1 MKEIVLCDN
10 GEYLRVADLCEKFN
24 LNVDIDAF
32 HDPEYLNAY
41 PNEIEK
47 QLERYKN
54 IKVCSI
60 HGSFT
65 DLCFGSKDSLIREAT
80 KNRFEYSYE
89 ISRKLGCKN
98 IVLHHGYVPGTS
110 YPPNWVKRSKIFWE
124 NFLRDKDAETVFYI
138 ENLLEHSPDLISE
151 VASTVNDS
159 RLSIC
164 LDIGHAHCNSKTSVL
179 DWIKKLNKQI
189 GFVHLHNNYGQQ
201 DEHLGFEKGTIDFLE
216 ICNAL
221 EKYAPNSIWGI
232 ETNTND
238 MESSIIWLIENNFLV
253 AQV

>member
-32 HDPEYLNAY
+32 HDPEYVNIY

-60 HGSFT
+60 HGSFA
-65 DLCFGSKDSLIREAT
+65 DLCFGSIDSLIKAAT

-89 ISRKLGCKN
+89 ISRKLGCKK

-110 YPPNWVKRSKIFWE
+110 YPPNWIKRSKIFWDD
-124 NFLRDKDAETVFYI
+124 FLKDKDAETVFYI
-138 ENLLEHSPDLISE
+138 ENMLEHTPDLISE
-151 VASTVNDS
+151 LVSTVADS
-159 RLSIC
+159 RLNIC

-189 GFVHLHNNYGQQ
+189 GFVHLHNNYGQK

-221 EKYAPNSIWGI
+221 EEYAPNSIWGI
-232 ETNTND
+232 ETNIND
-238 MESSIIWLIENNFLV
+238 MENSIIWLIENNFLKTKV
-253 AQV
+253 